1 MKKEIK
7 GRTEILHFIF
17 HNASLIIRRAN
28 GFTLLEIL
36 ISLAILSVI
45 LAAVYGTFFLAQ
57 KAVEGMD
64 ESLVKIQEARRALD
78 ILRCELESAYFR
90 EADPNTLFQ
99 IKDRDIYGRS
109 ASHLAFMTFSG
120 VRPGLSK
127 ISYYVEERDGTLH
140 LYKKVD
146 FVPQASEGTEGFEV
160 IEHVDA
166 FSIEGKYQDQW
177 VKTWDTGIINT
188 IPEEIRISLQF
199 RLRDRMVRLSEIAL
213 PRIGKPI

>member
-1 MKKEIK
+1 MKANRKR
-7 GRTEILHFIF
+7 GDALFSVHD
-17 HNASLIIRRAN
+17 ASCMIRRAN
-28 GFTLLEIL
+28 GFTLIEIL

-57 KAVEGMD
+57 RAVEGMD
-64 ESLVKIQEARRALD
+64 ESLIRIQEARRALD

-90 EADPNTLFQ
+90 EADPHALFQ
-99 IKDRDIYGRS
+99 IKDRDMYGRS
-109 ASHLAFMTFSG
+109 ASHLAFTTFSG
-120 VRPGLSK
+120 LRPGLSK

-146 FVPQASEGTEGFEV
+146 LVPQASEGTEGVEI
-160 IEHVDA
+160 IEHMDA

-188 IPEEIRISLQF
+188 MPEEIRISLEV
-199 RLRDRMVRLSEIAL
+199 RLKDRMVRLSEIAL